1 MMKRLAIL
9 LSLVLLVALAACR
22 QAPTTDTQPTVEA
35 AVETLPTEAPA
46 VEEPAAAT
54 DEPAPPVEEPSETTP
69 LAHTADP
76 ALIDKLWLWE
86 RRDPNGGTTEAI
98 EVPNPSEYNL
108 IFNADGT
115 FFAQLDC
122 NRGGGSYTTPGD
134 GSLMME
140 LGMTSMALCPED
152 SLINEMMA
160 TFPAAAQYR
169 IEEDGAVLAIVWAD
183 GGPIDTYRAE
193 DAATGTGTTTTGAV
207 DPALIGKTWQWLG
220 TITAEEPVAVA
231 DSTRYTI
238 EFLEDGTA
246 AIKADCNAVIAQVTA
261 DGGAISLIPGPST
274 LVLCPED
281 SQADLFT
288 QQLSAAAI
296 YFFLDGDLF
305 IDLVADSGTMHFGEL
320 PDVDLPAPETTEPTG
335 TVNAPDGIF
344 LRTGPGTNFPSVGA
358 APLGESGTLI
368 GISQDRAWYVVEA
381 PTMPDGR
388 VWVAAAFVDAVNA
401 DNLPTVPTPALPST
415 LVGRTWQWTGTIA
428 GTQTLAVADP
438 SRYTITFAADGTASI
453 KADCNMVTAQYT
465 VAGSALSIIP
475 GASTMAMCPEDSQD
489 QLFVQQ
495 LGAAATHFFQGN
507 ELFISQ
513 VGNGGTMRFEP
524 AGAGG
529 VTVVPPPADN
539 TVTGGAS
546 GLPFRVVSFGPA
558 GAEQAVIAG
567 TTITVTFDEAALAVN
582 GNSGCNSFAGSIIP
596 QGGFFTVGPLAS
608 TMMACTAAGVMEQ
621 EIAFLAALQ
630 GTNGYR
636 WTQPAVNNA
645 ITSGQ
650 LTYTLADGT
659 SGVIN
664 LVTP

>member
-1 MMKRLAIL
+1 MKRLAIL

-22 QAPTTDTQPTVEA
+22 QAPATETQPTVEG

-54 DEPAPPVEEPSETTP
+54 DEPATTVEEPSETTP
-69 LAHTADP
+69 LAHTTDP

-86 RRDPNGGTTEAI
+86 RRDAATPI

-122 NRGGGSYTTPGD
+122 NRGGGSYATPGD

-152 SLINEMMA
+152 SLINAMMA

-169 IEEDGAVLAIVWAD
+169 IEEEGAVLVIVWAD
-183 GGPIDTYRAE
+183 GASDTYRAA
-193 DAATGTGTTTTGAV
+193 DAASDTTPAGAV
-207 DPALIGKTWQWLG
+207 DAALVGKTWQWLG
-220 TITAEEPVAVA
+220 TITAKEPVTVA

-238 EFLEDGTA
+238 EFQEDGTA
-246 AIKADCNAVIAQVTA
+246 AIKADCNIVIAQFTA
-261 DGGAISLIPGPST
+261 DGSAMSILPGPST
-274 LVLCPED
+274 LVACPED

-288 QQLSAAAI
+288 QQLSGAAI
-296 YFFLDGDLF
+296 YFFQDGDLF
-305 IDLVADSGTMHFGEL
+305 IDLMADSGTMHFSEL
-320 PDVDLPAPETTEPTG
+320 PDVDLLAPETGAPTG
-335 TVNAPDGIF
+335 TVNAPDGVF
-344 LRTGPGTNFPSVGA
+344 LRTGPGTNFPSIGA

-381 PTMPDGR
+381 PSVPDGR

-401 DNLPTVPTPALPST
+401 DNLPTVTTPALPST

-428 GTQTLAVADP
+428 GTQTLTVADP
-438 SRYTITFAADGTASI
+438 SRYTITFVADGTASI

-465 VAGSALSIIP
+465 VAGSSLSIIP

-495 LGAAATHFFQGN
+495 LSAAATHFFQGD

-513 VGNGGTMRFEP
+513 LGGGGTMRFMP

-529 VTVVPPPADN
+529 VTVAPPPGN

-558 GAEQAVIAG
+558 GAEQPVVAG
-567 TTITVTFDEAALAVN
+567 TTLTVTFDEAALGVS
-582 GNSGCNSFAGSIIP
+582 GNSGCNSFAGSLIP
-596 QGGFFTVGPLAS
+596 QNGFFTVGPLAS
-608 TMMACTAAGVMEQ
+608 TMMACATAGVMEQ
-621 EIAFLAALQ
+621 EAAFLAALQ
-630 GTNGYR
+630 GTTGYR
-636 WTQPAVNNA
+636 WTQTANA

-650 LTYTLADGT
+650 LTYTLVDGT

-664 LVTP
+664 LATP

>member
-1 MMKRLAIL
+1 MKRLAIL

-22 QAPTTDTQPTVEA
+22 QAPATETQPTVEG

-54 DEPAPPVEEPSETTP
+54 DEPATTVEEPSETTP
-69 LAHTADP
+69 LAHTTDP

-86 RRDPNGGTTEAI
+86 RRDAATPI

-122 NRGGGSYTTPGD
+122 NRGGGSYATPGD

-169 IEEDGAVLAIVWAD
+169 IEEEGAVLVIVWAD
-183 GGPIDTYRAE
+183 GASDTYRAA
-193 DAATGTGTTTTGAV
+193 DAASDTTPAGAV
-207 DPALIGKTWQWLG
+207 DAALVGKTWQWLG
-220 TITAEEPVAVA
+220 TITAKEPVTVA

-238 EFLEDGTA
+238 EFQEDGTA
-246 AIKADCNAVIAQVTA
+246 AIKADCNIVIAQFTA
-261 DGGAISLIPGPST
+261 DGSAMSILPGPST
-274 LVLCPED
+274 LVACPED

-288 QQLSAAAI
+288 QQLSGAAI
-296 YFFLDGDLF
+296 YFFQDGDLF
-305 IDLVADSGTMHFGEL
+305 IDLMADSGTMHFSEL
-320 PDVDLPAPETTEPTG
+320 PDVDLLAPETGAPTG
-335 TVNAPDGIF
+335 TVNAPDGVF
-344 LRTGPGTNFPSVGA
+344 LRTGPGTNFPSIGA

-381 PTMPDGR
+381 PSVPDGR

-401 DNLPTVPTPALPST
+401 DNLPTVTTPALPST

-428 GTQTLAVADP
+428 GTQTLTVADP

-465 VAGSALSIIP
+465 VAGSSLSIIP

-495 LGAAATHFFQGN
+495 LSAAATHFFQGD

-513 VGNGGTMRFEP
+513 LGGGGTMRFMP

-529 VTVVPPPADN
+529 VTVAPPGN

-558 GAEQAVIAG
+558 GAEQPVVAG
-567 TTITVTFDEAALAVN
+567 TTLTVTFDEAALGVS
-582 GNSGCNSFAGSIIP
+582 GNSGCNSFAGSLIP
-596 QGGFFTVGPLAS
+596 QNGFFTVGPLAS
-608 TMMACTAAGVMEQ
+608 TMMACATAGVMEQ
-621 EIAFLAALQ
+621 EAAFLAALQ
-630 GTNGYR
+630 GTTGYR
-636 WTQPAVNNA
+636 WTQTANA

-650 LTYTLADGT
+650 LTYTLVDGT

-664 LVTP
+664 LATP

>member
-1 MMKRLAIL
+1 MKRLAIL

-22 QAPTTDTQPTVEA
+22 QAPATETQPTVEG

-46 VEEPAAAT
+46 VEEPAATT
-54 DEPAPPVEEPSETTP
+54 DESAPTVEEPSETTP

-76 ALIDKLWLWE
+76 ALTNTLWFWE
-86 RRDPNGGTTEAI
+86 RRDANDGATTPI

-108 IFNADGT
+108 IFNDDGT

-122 NRGGGSYTTPGD
+122 NRGSGSYTTPGD

-140 LGMTSMALCPED
+140 LGMTSMAFCPED
-152 SLINEMMA
+152 SLFDAMMA
-160 TFPAAAQYR
+160 TFPAAAQYS
-169 IEEDGAVLAIVWAD
+169 IEADGAVLVIVWAD
-183 GGPIDTYRAE
+183 GTTDTYRADAE
-193 DAATGTGTTTTGAV
+193 ATTETAPTGIVDAALV
-207 DPALIGKTWQWLG
+207 GKVWQWLG
-220 TITAEEPVAVA
+220 TITATEPVAVA

-246 AIKADCNAVIAQVTA
+246 AITADCNAVVAQVTA
-261 DGGAISLIPGPST
+261 DGSAISLTLGPST
-274 LVLCPED
+274 LVACPED

-288 QQLSAAAI
+288 QQLSGAAL
-296 YFFLDGDLF
+296 YFFQEGDLF
-305 IDLVADSGTMHFGEL
+305 IDLLADSGTMHFGEL
-320 PDVDLPAPETTEPTG
+320 PTVDLPAPETSEPTG

-381 PTMPDGR
+381 PGMPDGR

-401 DNLPTVPTPALPST
+401 DNLPTVATPALPSS
-415 LVGRTWQWTGTIA
+415 LVGRTWQWVGTIA
-428 GTQTLAVADP
+428 GTQTLTVADP

-453 KADCNMVTAQYT
+453 QADCNMVMAQYT
-465 VAGSALSIIP
+465 VAGGSLSIIP
-475 GASTMAMCPEDSQD
+475 GASTMAFCPDSQD
-489 QLFVQQ
+489 QVFVQQ
-495 LGAAATHFFQGN
+495 LSAAATHFFQGD

-513 VGNGGTMRFEP
+513 LGGGGTMRFVP

-529 VTVVPPPADN
+529 VTVVPPPGS

-558 GAEQAVIAG
+558 GAEQPVVAG
-567 TTITVTFDEAALAVN
+567 TTITATFDEPTLAVS
-582 GNSGCNSFAGSIIP
+582 GNAGCNSFSGSLIP

-621 EIAFLAALQ
+621 EAAFLAALQ

>member
-1 MMKRLAIL
+1 MKRLAIL

-22 QAPTTDTQPTVEA
+22 QAPTTDTQPTVEG

-46 VEEPAAAT
+46 VEEPTAVTDGAAPT
-54 DEPAPPVEEPSETTP
+54 TEEPSETTP

-86 RRDPNGGTTEAI
+86 RRDANGGATTPI

-122 NRGGGSYTTPGD
+122 NRGGGSYATPGD
-134 GSLMME
+134 GSLTME
-140 LGMTSMALCPED
+140 LGMTSKALCPED
-152 SLINEMMA
+152 SLFNEMLA

-169 IEEDGAVLAIVWAD
+169 VEEDGAVLAIVWAD
-183 GGPIDTYRAE
+183 GGPIDTYRT
-193 DAATGTGTTTTGAV
+193 DAAAGTGTTTTGAV
-207 DPALIGKTWQWLG
+207 DPALLGKTWQWLG
-220 TITAEEPVAVA
+220 TITAEEPIAVA
-231 DSTRYTI
+231 DSTGYTI

-246 AIKADCNAVIAQVTA
+246 AIKADCNTVIAQVTA
-261 DGGAISLIPGPST
+261 DGGAISLVPGPST
-274 LVLCPED
+274 LVLCPEG
-281 SQADLFT
+281 SQADVFT

-296 YFFLDGDLF
+296 YFFLDSNLF

-335 TVNAPDGIF
+335 TVNAPDGVF

-381 PTMPDGR
+381 PNMPDGR

-428 GTQTLAVADP
+428 GTQVQSVADP
-438 SRYTITFAADGTASI
+438 SRYTITFAADGTASL

-475 GASTMAMCPEDSQD
+475 GASTMAFCPDSQD
-489 QLFVQQ
+489 QVFVQQ
-495 LGAAATHFFQGN
+495 LSAAATHFFQGN

-513 VGNGGTMRFEP
+513 VGNGGTMRFVP

-529 VTVVPPPADN
+529 VTVTPPTDN

-558 GAEQAVIAG
+558 GAEQPLVAG
-567 TTITVTFDEAALAVN
+567 TTITVAVDEPTLAVS
-582 GNSGCNSFAGSIIP
+582 GNSGCNSFAGSIVP

-621 EIAFLAALQ
+621 EAAFQAALQ

-636 WTQPAVNNA
+636 WTQQVVNNA
-645 ITSGQ
+645 NTITSGQ

>member
-1 MMKRLAIL
+1 MKRLAIL

-22 QAPTTDTQPTVEA
+22 QAPATETQPTVEG

-54 DEPAPPVEEPSETTP
+54 DEPATTVEEPSETTP
-69 LAHTADP
+69 LAHTTDP

-86 RRDPNGGTTEAI
+86 RRDAATPI

-122 NRGGGSYTTPGD
+122 NRGGGSYATSGD

-169 IEEDGAVLAIVWAD
+169 IEEEGAVLVIVWAD
-183 GGPIDTYRAE
+183 GASDTYRAA
-193 DAATGTGTTTTGAV
+193 DATSDTTPAGAV
-207 DPALIGKTWQWLG
+207 DAALVGKTWQWLG
-220 TITAEEPVAVA
+220 TITAKEPVTVA

-238 EFLEDGTA
+238 EFQEDGTA
-246 AIKADCNAVIAQVTA
+246 AIKADCNIVIAQFTA
-261 DGGAISLIPGPST
+261 DGSAMSILPGPST
-274 LVLCPED
+274 LVACPED

-288 QQLSAAAI
+288 QQLSGAAI
-296 YFFLDGDLF
+296 YFFQDGDLF
-305 IDLVADSGTMHFGEL
+305 IDLMADSGTMHFSEL
-320 PDVDLPAPETTEPTG
+320 PDVDLLAPETGAPTG
-335 TVNAPDGIF
+335 TVNAPDGVF
-344 LRTGPGTNFPSVGA
+344 LRTGPGTNFPSIGA

-381 PTMPDGR
+381 PSVPDGR

-401 DNLPTVPTPALPST
+401 DNLPTVTTPALPST

-428 GTQTLAVADP
+428 GTQTLTVADP

-465 VAGSALSIIP
+465 VAGSSLSIIP

-495 LGAAATHFFQGN
+495 LSAAATHFFQGD

-513 VGNGGTMRFEP
+513 LGGGGTMRFMP

-529 VTVVPPPADN
+529 VTVAPPGN

-558 GAEQAVIAG
+558 GAEQPVVAG
-567 TTITVTFDEAALAVN
+567 TTLTVTFDEAALGVS
-582 GNSGCNSFAGSIIP
+582 GNSGCNSFAGSLIP
-596 QGGFFTVGPLAS
+596 QNGFFTVGPLAS
-608 TMMACTAAGVMEQ
+608 TMMACATAGVMEQ
-621 EIAFLAALQ
+621 EAAFLAALQ
-630 GTNGYR
+630 GTTGYR
-636 WTQPAVNNA
+636 WTQTANA

-664 LVTP
+664 LATP

>member
-1 MMKRLAIL
+1 MKRLLLL
-9 LSLVLLVALAACR
+9 LSLVLLVALAACGG
-22 QAPTTDTQPTVEA
+22 QTPETETQPTVET

-46 VEEPAAAT
+46 I

-76 ALIDKLWLWE
+76 ALVNKLWFWE
-86 RRDPNGGTTEAI
+86 RRDPNGGATTAI
-98 EVPNPSEYNL
+98 EVPNPEEYNL
-108 IFNADGT
+108 IFNDDGT

-122 NRGGGSYTTPGD
+122 NRGSGIYATPGD

-140 LGMTSMALCPED
+140 LGMTSRAFCPEG
-152 SLINEMMA
+152 SFFNQMLE
-160 TFPAAAQYR
+160 TFPGAAQYR

-183 GGPIDTYRAE
+183 GGPIDYYRA
-193 DAATGTGTTTTGAV
+193 DAATGTTPAGTV
-207 DPALIGKTWQWLG
+207 DAALVGKVWQWLG
-220 TITAEEPVAVA
+220 TITAKEPIAVA

-238 EFLEDGTA
+238 EFMEDGTA
-246 AIKADCNAVIAQVTA
+246 AITADCNNVTAEFTA
-261 DGGAISLIPGPST
+261 DGSAISIIPGAST
-274 LVLCPED
+274 LALCPED
-281 SQADLFT
+281 SQGQLFT

-296 YFFLDGDLF
+296 YFFLDGDLY
-305 IDLVADSGTMHFGEL
+305 IDLIADSGTMHLSEL
-320 PDVDLPAPETTEPTG
+320 PTVDLPAPETTEPTG
-335 TVNAPDGIF
+335 TVNAPDGVF

-381 PTMPDGR
+381 PGMPDGR

-401 DNLPTVPTPALPST
+401 ENLPTVATPALPNA
-415 LVGRTWQWTGTIA
+415 LVGPTWQWTGTIVGA
-428 GTQTLAVADP
+428 QPITVPDP

-453 KADCNMVTAQYT
+453 KADCNMVVAQYT
-465 VAGSALSIIP
+465 VAGAALTITP
-475 GASTMAMCPEDSQD
+475 GPSTMALCPQDSQD
-489 QLFVQQ
+489 QVFVQQ
-495 LGAAATHFFQGN
+495 LSAAATHFFQSN
-507 ELFISQ
+507 ELFVTMIT
-513 VGNGGTMRFEP
+513 GGTMRFLP

-529 VTVVPPPADN
+529 VTVAPPPDN

-546 GLPFRVVSFGPA
+546 GLPLRVVSFGPA
-558 GAEQAVIAG
+558 GAEQPLVAG
-567 TTITVTFDEAALAVN
+567 TTITVTFDEAALTVS
-582 GNSGCNSFAGSIIP
+582 GNSGCNSFAGSLIP
-596 QGGFFTVGPLAS
+596 QVGFFTVGPLAS

-621 EIAFLAALQ
+621 EAAFLAALQ
-630 GTNGYR
+630 GTTGYR
-636 WTQPAVNNA
+636 WTQNANA

>member
-1 MMKRLAIL
+1 MKRLAIL

-22 QAPTTDTQPTVEA
+22 QAPATETQPTVEG

-54 DEPAPPVEEPSETTP
+54 DEPATTVEEPSETTP
-69 LAHTADP
+69 LAHTTDP

-86 RRDPNGGTTEAI
+86 RRDAATPI

-122 NRGGGSYTTPGD
+122 NRGGGSYATPGD

-169 IEEDGAVLAIVWAD
+169 IEEEGAVLVIVWAD
-183 GGPIDTYRAE
+183 GASDTYRAA
-193 DAATGTGTTTTGAV
+193 DAASDTTPAGAV
-207 DPALIGKTWQWLG
+207 DAALVGKTWQWLG
-220 TITAEEPVAVA
+220 TITAKEPVTVA

-238 EFLEDGTA
+238 EFQEDGTA
-246 AIKADCNAVIAQVTA
+246 AIKADCNIVIAQFTA
-261 DGGAISLIPGPST
+261 DGSAMSILPGPST
-274 LVLCPED
+274 LVACPED

-288 QQLSAAAI
+288 QQLSGAAI
-296 YFFLDGDLF
+296 YFFQDGDLF
-305 IDLVADSGTMHFGEL
+305 IDLMADSGTMHFSEL
-320 PDVDLPAPETTEPTG
+320 PDVDLLAPETGAPTG
-335 TVNAPDGIF
+335 TVNAPDGVF
-344 LRTGPGTNFPSVGA
+344 LRTGPGTNFPSIGA

-381 PTMPDGR
+381 PSVPDGR

-401 DNLPTVPTPALPST
+401 DNLPTVTTPALPST

-428 GTQTLAVADP
+428 GTQTLTVADP
-438 SRYTITFAADGTASI
+438 SRYTITFVADGTASI

-465 VAGSALSIIP
+465 VAGSSLSIIP

-495 LGAAATHFFQGN
+495 LSAAATHFFQGD

-513 VGNGGTMRFEP
+513 LGGGGTMRFMP

-529 VTVVPPPADN
+529 VTVAPPPGN

-558 GAEQAVIAG
+558 GAEQPVVAG
-567 TTITVTFDEAALAVN
+567 TTLTVTFDEAALGVS
-582 GNSGCNSFAGSIIP
+582 GNSGCNSFAGSLIP
-596 QGGFFTVGPLAS
+596 QNGFFTVGPLAS
-608 TMMACTAAGVMEQ
+608 TMMACATAGVMEQ
-621 EIAFLAALQ
+621 EAAFLAALQ
-630 GTNGYR
+630 GTTGYR
-636 WTQPAVNNA
+636 WTQTANA

-650 LTYTLADGT
+650 LTYTLVDGT

-664 LVTP
+664 LATP

>member
-1 MMKRLAIL
+1 MMKRLTLL

-22 QAPTTDTQPTVEA
+22 QAPTTETQPTVEG

-46 VEEPAAAT
+46 VEEPAATT
-54 DEPAPPVEEPSETTP
+54 DEAAPTGEEPSETTP

-76 ALIDKLWLWE
+76 ALVNKLWLWE
-86 RRDPNGGTTEAI
+86 RRDANDGAVAI

-108 IFNADGT
+108 IFNEDGT

-122 NRGGGSYTTPGD
+122 NRGSGSYATPGD

-140 LGMTSMALCPED
+140 LGMTSMAFCPEE
-152 SLINEMMA
+152 SLFDQMME

-169 IEEDGAVLAIVWAD
+169 IEEEGAVLVIVWAD
-183 GGPIDTYRAE
+183 GASDTYRADDATGE
-193 DAATGTGTTTTGAV
+193 TAPAGAIDAALV
-207 DPALIGKTWQWLG
+207 GKTWQWLG
-220 TITAEEPVAVA
+220 TITAKEPIAVA

-246 AIKADCNAVIAQVTA
+246 AIKADCNTVIAQVTA
-261 DGGAISLIPGPST
+261 DGSAISIVPGPST
-274 LVLCPED
+274 LVACPED

-288 QQLSAAAI
+288 QQLSGAAI
-296 YFFLDGDLF
+296 TFFLDGDLF

-335 TVNAPDGIF
+335 TVNAPDGVF

-401 DNLPTVPTPALPST
+401 DNLPTVPTPALPNA
-415 LVGRTWQWTGTIA
+415 LVGPTWQWTGTIV
-428 GTQTLAVADP
+428 GTQPTTVADP
-438 SRYTITFAADGTASI
+438 SRYTITFAADGTAAI
-453 KADCNMVTAQYT
+453 QADCNRVTAQYT
-465 VAGSALSIIP
+465 VAGSSLSIIP
-475 GASTMAMCPEDSQD
+475 GASTMAFCPDSQD
-489 QLFVQQ
+489 QLFLQQ
-495 LGAAATHFFQGN
+495 LSAAASHFFQNN
-507 ELFISQ
+507 ELF
-513 VGNGGTMRFEP
+513 VTMLTGGTMRFVP

-529 VTVVPPPADN
+529 VIVAPPADN

-558 GAEQAVIAG
+558 GAEQALVAG
-567 TTITVTFDEAALAVN
+567 TTITVTFDEPTLAVS
-582 GNSGCNSFAGSIIP
+582 GNSGCNSFAGSIVP

-621 EIAFLAALQ
+621 EAAFQAALQ

-636 WTQPAVNNA
+636 WTQTANG

>member
-1 MMKRLAIL
+1 MKRLAIL

-22 QAPTTDTQPTVEA
+22 QAPATETQPTVEG

-54 DEPAPPVEEPSETTP
+54 DEPATTVEEPSETTP
-69 LAHTADP
+69 LAHTTDP

-86 RRDPNGGTTEAI
+86 RRDAATPI

-122 NRGGGSYTTPGD
+122 NRGGGSYATPGD

-169 IEEDGAVLAIVWAD
+169 IEEEGAVLVIVWAD
-183 GGPIDTYRAE
+183 GASDTYRAA
-193 DAATGTGTTTTGAV
+193 DATSDTTPAGAV
-207 DPALIGKTWQWLG
+207 DAALVGKTWQWLG
-220 TITAEEPVAVA
+220 TITAKEPVTVA

-238 EFLEDGTA
+238 EFQEDGTA
-246 AIKADCNAVIAQVTA
+246 AIKADCNIVIAQFTA
-261 DGGAISLIPGPST
+261 DGSAMSILPGPST
-274 LVLCPED
+274 LVACPED

-288 QQLSAAAI
+288 QQLSGAAI
-296 YFFLDGDLF
+296 YFFQDGDLF
-305 IDLVADSGTMHFGEL
+305 IDLMADSGTMHFSEL
-320 PDVDLPAPETTEPTG
+320 PDVDLLAPETGAPTG
-335 TVNAPDGIF
+335 TVNAPDGVF
-344 LRTGPGTNFPSVGA
+344 LRTGPGTNFPSIGA

-381 PTMPDGR
+381 PSVPDGR

-401 DNLPTVPTPALPST
+401 DNLPTVTTPALPST

-428 GTQTLAVADP
+428 GTQTLTVADP
-438 SRYTITFAADGTASI
+438 SRYTITFVADGTASI

-465 VAGSALSIIP
+465 VAGSSLSIIP

-495 LGAAATHFFQGN
+495 LSAAATHFFQGD

-513 VGNGGTMRFEP
+513 LGGGGTMRFMP

-529 VTVVPPPADN
+529 VTVAPPGN

-558 GAEQAVIAG
+558 GAEQPVVAG
-567 TTITVTFDEAALAVN
+567 TTLTVTFDEAALGVS
-582 GNSGCNSFAGSIIP
+582 GNSGCNSFAGSLIP
-596 QGGFFTVGPLAS
+596 QNGFFTVGPLAS
-608 TMMACTAAGVMEQ
+608 TMMACATAGVMEQ
-621 EIAFLAALQ
+621 EAAFLAALQ
-630 GTNGYR
+630 GTTGYR
-636 WTQPAVNNA
+636 WTQTANA

-664 LVTP
+664 LATP